1 MKIVLDT
8 NVLINSFLRKSKNYW
23 IWKALE
29 AEQLTLCVTTD
40 ILLEYEEIIG
50 RYYEDAQLASYVL
63 DALQLMPNL
72 IYVRKDIFFRL
83 IPQDEDDEKFADC
96 AIIVSADYLVTN
108 DHHYNPLKKLPFPI
122 IKIVNEDEFRDV
134 FDAYYNKRYLS

>member
-8 NVLINSFLRKSKNYW
+8 NVLVNSFLKKSKNYW

-40 ILLEYEEIIG
+40 ILLEYEEIIT
-50 RYYEDAQLASYVL
+50 RLYKDPLLASFVL
-63 DALQLMPNL
+63 DALQLMPNV
-72 IYVRKDIFFRL
+72 IYIRKDIFFRL

-96 AIIVSADYLVTN
+96 AIIVSADYIVTN
-108 DHHYNPLKKLPFPI
+108 DRHFKHLKKLPFPVL
-122 IKIVNEDEFRDV
+122 KVVNEDEFRIV
-134 FDAYYNKRYLS
+134 FENYYGKIT

>member
-50 RYYEDAQLASYVL
+50 RY
-63 DALQLMPNL
+63 
-72 IYVRKDIFFRL
+72 
-83 IPQDEDDEKFADC
+83 
-96 AIIVSADYLVTN
+96 
-108 DHHYNPLKKLPFPI
+108 
-122 IKIVNEDEFRDV
+122 
-134 FDAYYNKRYLS
+134 